1 MWRKP
6 ARGPR
11 TETVQAMKLD
21 PSSPV
26 GGAPAQAVAPRSL
39 PHPPVGGRGRGAIR
53 RYAVP
58 ALLVAALVTAAVLL
72 GPRMLFGPR
81 VAVTAVARSDFV
93 QSVVA
98 SGHVEAP
105 HRVSIGAQVVGVVA
119 AVPVAEGQGVE
130 AGQVLV
136 ELEKSEWNA
145 AVAQADATVQQ
156 AQARLRQLRE
166 VQAPVAAQSLR
177 QAQANAS
184 NARAQLNRNAELF
197 KQGFIGQAALDDLK
211 KAVDVD
217 DAQVRS
223 ARSQLESALPNG
235 SDYAVAETALAEARA
250 ASAAARS
257 RLRYATIAAPVAGTL
272 IDRAVEPGDVVQPGK
287 ALMVLS
293 PAGETQLVVQID
305 EKNLQL
311 LSLGQQAQAS
321 ADAYADQRFAAKL
334 AYINPGVD
342 VQRGSVEVKL
352 DVPRAPSYLRQDMTV
367 SVDIQ
372 TASRQQALLVASDA
386 IRDADRGR
394 PWVLKVDG
402 HRARRQP
409 VRLGLHAG
417 GVSEVLEGLQAG
429 DLVVPSSTPD
439 IADGSRLRPQ
449 VTAGQPPP

>member
-1 MWRKP
+1 MTSAELASVASPGRTPWR
-6 ARGPR
+6 
-11 TETVQAMKLD
+11 D
-21 PSSPV
+21 
-26 GGAPAQAVAPRSL
+26 AVAATRPFRT
-39 PHPPVGGRGRGAIR
+39 AF
-53 RYAVP
+53 
-58 ALLVAALVTAAVLL
+58 LVAAAIAALAAWLGPRLLL
-72 GPRMLFGPR
+72 GPRVP
-81 VAVTAVARSDFV
+81 VAAVVQRDFV
-93 QSVVA
+93 KSVVA

-105 HRVSIGAQVVGVVA
+105 HRVTIGAQIVGVVQR
-119 AVPVAEGQGVE
+119 VPVAEGQSVV
-130 AGQVLV
+130 AGQTLV
-136 ELEKSEWNA
+136 ELERSE
-145 AVAQADATVQQ
+145 AVAAAAAADLAVTQ

-166 VQAPVAAQSLR
+166 VQAPVAEQAVR
-177 QAQANAS
+177 QARVNVD
-184 NARAQLNRNAELF
+184 NARRQLRRQADLF
-197 KQGFIGQAALDDLK
+197 RQGFIGQAALDN
-211 KAVDVD
+211 AQRDVD
-217 DAQVRS
+217 LSEAQLRS
-223 ARSQLESALPNG
+223 AQSQWRSAESEG
-235 SDYAVAETALAEARA
+235 SDYAMASSALAQARA
-250 ASAAARS
+250 SAEAARS
-257 RLRYATIAAPVAGTL
+257 RLGYATLVAPVAGTL
-272 IDRAVEPGDVVQPGK
+272 IDRQVEPGDVVQPGK

-417 GVSEVLEGLQAG
+417 GVSEVLEGLQAD